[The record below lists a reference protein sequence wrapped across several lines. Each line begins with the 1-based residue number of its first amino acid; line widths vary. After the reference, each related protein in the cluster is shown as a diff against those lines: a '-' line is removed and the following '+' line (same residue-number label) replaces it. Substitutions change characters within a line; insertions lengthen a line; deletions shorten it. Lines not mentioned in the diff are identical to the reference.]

1 MTMKLNLKI
10 KLTLSYAFIS
20 IFLVA
25 ILYAVSNYFFQKQF
39 QTYVLEQQ
47 DIKNEEI
54 RQVIIN
60 AYGQEGTLPSLDF
73 LKEFGDT
80 LLEQNLILSVYDKN
94 NTEIFCISCIKEQKC
109 NHALKNAEE
118 MMKDIYPN
126 FKGEYVEKR
135 LAIEKNDR
143 YLGYISIGYYGPFF
157 FNESDQ
163 SFVSTFNNVFIIV
176 AALSVLLSIILGIV
190 SANKIANPIRK
201 VISKTKN
208 ISEGDYS
215 GKIELNTNT
224 KEIDELANSVN
235 ILTNKLNNQLMIKK
249 QMASDFTHEFLTP
262 LTAIQSS
269 IEAII
274 DGVFEPTN
282 DRLGKLKSE
291 SERLSRMVYE
301 IDKLVSVSN
310 EQLKLEKTKFD
321 LSEIIDH
328 VIRTFE
334 VEIYAKKIKVNFI
347 SKPIYIYA
355 SADKISQVIINLLSN
370 AIKYSNDQGIVDIE
384 ISKTKR
390 NATFSIKDNGIGIA
404 EDDLPYIFEYLYRV
418 DKSRDRN
425 TGGSGIGLYVVKSI
439 VDAHNG
445 KIEVSSKLDSGTK
458 FTITLPSEK

>member
-1 MTMKLNLKI
+1 
-10 KLTLSYAFIS
+10 
-20 IFLVA
+20 
-25 ILYAVSNYFFQKQF
+25 
-39 QTYVLEQQ
+39 
-47 DIKNEEI
+47 
-54 RQVIIN
+54 
-60 AYGQEGTLPSLDF
+60 
-73 LKEFGDT
+73 
-80 LLEQNLILSVYDKN
+80 
-94 NTEIFCISCIKEQKC
+94 
-109 NHALKNAEE
+109 
-118 MMKDIYPN
+118 
-126 FKGEYVEKR
+126 
-135 LAIEKNDR
+135 
-143 YLGYISIGYYGPFF
+143 
-157 FNESDQ
+157 
-163 SFVSTFNNVFIIV
+163 
-176 AALSVLLSIILGIV
+176 
-190 SANKIANPIRK
+190 
-201 VISKTKN
+201 
-208 ISEGDYS
+208 
-215 GKIELNTNT
+215 
-224 KEIDELANSVN
+224 
-235 ILTNKLNNQLMIKK
+235 MIKK